1 MFHQYNCVVF
11 DHFFQ
16 ECTCNMNNMLVKDP
30 YHTLSNNVCIT
41 RNDFAFEK
49 PLDKNL
55 NPLLSRNAG
64 F

>member
-1 MFHQYNCVVF
+1 
-11 DHFFQ
+11 
-16 ECTCNMNNMLVKDP
+16 MNNMLVKDP